1 MGLLKL
7 RVAPVGGGKV
17 GAIEVTTGAAPARAR
32 VDRAQRV
39 RKLMLGLAF
48 GTLVLLVALLVT
60 SDSAPRGG
68 GLPPELLALATIEA
82 LPGLTWLQLIGA
94 SSGVA
99 ATWLV
104 VRRFRMLSRRRAFT
118 AAPEDEATQT
128 ALVAAWTHKGRLHE
142 RDGAEDDV
150 VLAPHTQQVEPVATS
165 YDMAD
170 PAAAADF
177 VAWGRQAARSGDQ
190 LVAYR
195 LLIQAVRLDPGCE
208 EGWLW
213 LAGTCEHRDE
223 TIRCLRRVLAINPEN
238 AWARRGLDELQAEDR
253 P

>member
-7 RVAPVGGGKV
+7 RVAPAGVGKG
-17 GAIEVTTGAAPARAR
+17 GAIEVAAGAAPARAR
-32 VDRAQRV
+32 ADRAQRV

-48 GTLVLLVALLVT
+48 GTLVLLVALLMT
-60 SDSAPRGG
+60 SDAAPRG

-82 LPGLTWLQLIGA
+82 LPGLTWLQVIGA
-94 SSGVA
+94 WSGVA

-128 ALVAAWTHKGRLHE
+128 ALVAAWTHKGRLQE

-150 VLAPHTQQVEPVATS
+150 VLAPHAPEVEPVATS
-165 YDMAD
+165 YDLAD

-177 VAWGRQAARSGDQ
+177 VAWGRQAARTGDQ

-223 TIRCLRRVLAINPEN
+223 TIRCLQRVLAINPEN
-238 AWARRGLDELQAEDR
+238 VWARRGLDELQAEDR